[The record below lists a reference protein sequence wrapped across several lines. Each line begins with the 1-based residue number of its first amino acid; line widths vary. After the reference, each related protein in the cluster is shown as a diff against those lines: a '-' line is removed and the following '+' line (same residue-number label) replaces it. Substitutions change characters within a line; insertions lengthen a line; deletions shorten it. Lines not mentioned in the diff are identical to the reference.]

1 MAMDV
6 LSGNISSM
14 VFKQVVTGGTGDIT
28 LDSGLLNV
36 FLALDGKKNL
46 GIVAQESG
54 LNMEGIGTAISR
66 LLQLKL
72 VESAAED
79 ILMADDEFFNFLNAQ
94 LSLAVGPVAEI
105 LIDDEIANMDQTISK
120 FPAFRAA
127 ELVEILAMTI
137 EREEKRSGFKLSM
150 VNKLKGKGY

>member
-1 MAMDV
+1 MDV
-6 LSGNISSM
+6 LSGNISTM
-14 VFKQVVTGGTGDIT
+14 VFKQVVTNGQSDIT
-28 LDSGLLNV
+28 LDSSFLNV
-36 FLALDGKKNL
+36 FLGLDGKKNL
-46 GIVAQESG
+46 GIIAQETG
-54 LNMEGIGTAISR
+54 LNIDEVRNAIFK

-79 ILMADDEFFNFLNAQ
+79 ILMADDDFFNFLNTQ

-105 LIDDEIANMDQTISK
+105 LIEDEIVNMDHGISK

-137 EREEKRSGFKLSM
+137 EREEKRTAFKLGM
-150 VNKLKGKGY
+150 VNKLKEKGY

>member
-1 MAMDV
+1 MDV
-6 LSGNISSM
+6 LSGNISTM
-14 VFKQVVTGGTGDIT
+14 VFKQVVTNGQSDIT
-28 LDSGLLNV
+28 LDSSFLNV
-36 FLALDGKKNL
+36 FLGLDGKKNL
-46 GIVAQESG
+46 GIIAQETG
-54 LNMEGIGTAISR
+54 LNIDEIRNAIFK

-79 ILMADDEFFNFLNAQ
+79 ILMADDDFFNFLNTQ

-105 LIDDEIANMDQTISK
+105 LIEDEIVNMDHGISK

-137 EREEKRSGFKLSM
+137 EREEKRSAFKLGM
-150 VNKLKGKGY
+150 VNKLKEKGY

>member
-1 MAMDV
+1 MDV

-14 VFKQVVTGGTGDIT
+14 VFKQVVTEGTGDIT
-28 LDSGLLNV
+28 LDSSLLNV
-36 FLALDGKKNL
+36 FLALNGKKNL
-46 GIVAQESG
+46 GIIAKETG
-54 LNMEGIGTAISR
+54 LNMGEIGNAISR

-72 VESAAED
+72 TESAAED
-79 ILMADDEFFNFLNAQ
+79 ILMADDEFFNFLNTQ

-105 LIDDEIANMDQTISK
+105 LIDDEIANMDHGISK

-137 EREEKRSGFKLSM
+137 EREEKRSVFKLSM
-150 VNKLKGKGY
+150 VNKLKEKGY

>member
-1 MAMDV
+1 MDV

-14 VFKQVVTGGTGDIT
+14 VFKQISTGGTGDVT
-28 LDSGLLNV
+28 LDSRLLNV
-36 FLALDGKKNL
+36 FLGLDGKKNL
-46 GIVAQESG
+46 GIIAQETG
-54 LNMEGIGTAISR
+54 LNMEEIGPVITR

-79 ILMADDEFFNFLNAQ
+79 ILMADDDFFNFLNIQ

-105 LIDDEIANMDQTISK
+105 LIEDEIANMGHGISK

-127 ELVEILAMTI
+127 ELVEILAMNI
-137 EREEKRSGFKLSM
+137 EREEKRSVFKLGM
-150 VNKLKGKGY
+150 VNKLKEKGY

>member
-1 MAMDV
+1 MDV
-6 LSGNISSM
+6 LSGNISTM
-14 VFKQVVTGGTGDIT
+14 VFKQVVTNGQSDIT
-28 LDSGLLNV
+28 LDSSFLNV
-36 FLALDGKKNL
+36 FLGLDGKKNL
-46 GIVAQESG
+46 GIIAQETG
-54 LNMEGIGTAISR
+54 LNIDEVRNAIFK

-79 ILMADDEFFNFLNAQ
+79 ILMADDDFFNFLNTQ

-105 LIDDEIANMDQTISK
+105 LIEDEIVNMDHGISK

-137 EREEKRSGFKLSM
+137 EREEKRSAFKLGM
-150 VNKLKGKGY
+150 VNKLKEKGY